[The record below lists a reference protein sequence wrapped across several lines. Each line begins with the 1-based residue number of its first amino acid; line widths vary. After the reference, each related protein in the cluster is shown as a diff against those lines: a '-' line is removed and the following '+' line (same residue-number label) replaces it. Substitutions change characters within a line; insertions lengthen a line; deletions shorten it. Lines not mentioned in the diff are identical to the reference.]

1 MMAKTRNKKMLEDEN
16 YDKKIRTKMSEG
28 VKNKFKI
35 DEEYKKNVVDRLS
48 KIWPGRKHSQKT
60 KEQMRLSALGKHD
73 GEKNSQYGSMWITN
87 EIENVKIKKTDAIP
101 KGWRKGRVMVSKLG
115 GT

>member
-1 MMAKTRNKKMLEDEN
+1 MLEDKN
-16 YDKKIRTKMSEG
+16 YDREIRKKISEG
-28 VKNKFKI
+28 TKLKFKT
-35 DEEYKKNVVDRLS
+35 DEEYKKNQVNRLS

-60 KEQMRLSALGKHD
+60 KEQMSLSALGKHD

-87 EIENVKIKKTDAIP
+87 EIENVKIKKTNAVP
-101 KGWRKGRVMVSKLG
+101 EGWRKGRVMVSKLG